1 MPDPLPDAEVATW
14 RTFLTAHA
22 RAVALI
28 ESDLEAHDLIR
39 LEWYDLLFAIQE
51 APDHRLR
58 MMDLADRL
66 LLTRSNATRLVDRLE
81 GAGLIK
87 REQLDMDRRGTA
99 AVLTASG
106 REALRRAWPVYAS
119 GISHYFLSLL
129 SRDERRVLASSLGKV
144 AKQAGPS
151 RPASRRRSA
160 LARVI
165 SRTPSPDRP

>member
-1 MPDPLPDAEVATW
+1 MPDIPSDADVAAW

-28 ESDLEAHDLIR
+28 ESDLEQKELIR

-58 MMDLADRL
+58 MMDVADRL

-81 GAGLIK
+81 SVGLIK
-87 REQLDMDRRGTA
+87 REQLDSDRRGMV

-119 GISHYFLSLL
+119 GISHYFLGLL
-129 SRDERRVLASSLGKV
+129 SRDERRAVASALAKV
-144 AKQAGPS
+144 AQQAGPS
-151 RPASRRRSA
+151 QPASRRRM
-160 LARVI
+160 AR
-165 SRTPSPDRP
+165 